1 MDYQI
6 PIERIDTG
14 SNTIIQKFRDDF
26 LRIKSMGW
34 IQSNRSHNTGIG
46 KTFEDVI
53 GVKENNAQYV
63 DYMDFLE
70 LKSQRDYTGSMLT
83 LFTKSPDYPPN
94 ANTILRETFG
104 VLSEKHP
111 EHKILHTTVSGE
123 KFNSFKENMG
133 FKLSVDEKIGK
144 IFLLIKNLQQD
155 QILENNVF
163 YDFDTVKKIVENKCK
178 NIAYINAETKI
189 VNNIEYFKY
198 VGAVLLT
205 GCTFPRF
212 IDAVKKGII
221 VYDIRIGVYN
231 SGKNLGKTH
240 DHGSGFR
247 IPKRNI
253 EKLFTITNIS

>member
-14 SNTIIQKFRDDF
+14 SNSIIKKFHEKF
-26 LRIKSMGW
+26 LEVKSTGW
-34 IQSNRSHNTGIG
+34 IQSKRPHNTGIG
-46 KTFEDVI
+46 KTFEDVM
-53 GVKENNAQYV
+53 GVKENNFQYA

-94 ANTILRETFG
+94 ANTILRETYG
-104 VLSEKHP
+104 VPSKNHP
-111 EHKILHTTVSGE
+111 EHKILHTTVSGA
-123 KFNSFKENMG
+123 KFNTFKGNMG
-133 FKLSVDEKIGK
+133 FKLFIDGKNEK

-155 QILENNVF
+155 KILENNVF
-163 YDFDTVKKIVENKCK
+163 YGFDTVKKLVESKCK

-189 VNNIEYFKY
+189 INNIEYFKY
-198 VGAVLLT
+198 VDAVLLT
-205 GCTFPRF
+205 GCSFPRF
-212 IDAVKKGII
+212 IDAVKEGIV

-231 SGKNLGKTH
+231 TGKNLGRTH